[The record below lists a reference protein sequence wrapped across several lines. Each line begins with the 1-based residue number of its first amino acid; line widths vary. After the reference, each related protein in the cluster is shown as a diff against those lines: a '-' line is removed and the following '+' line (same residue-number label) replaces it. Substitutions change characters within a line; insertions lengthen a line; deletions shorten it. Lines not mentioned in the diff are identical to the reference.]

1 VTWAVIF
8 VTFFYTFVS
17 VVCLSAFGE
26 KSAVKAIWPLM
37 VYIRNINLPG
47 LFIERLDGIILSIWV
62 ITVFTTVVTGFYIV
76 TYSFSKLLNTNEQK
90 QYALPLLIIVYYL
103 ALQPSGLAQL
113 YEWGDWGF
121 KYVSTIF
128 IYTIPILALI
138 IASLRKLGVKKDEE
152 F

>member
-1 VTWAVIF
+1 
-8 VTFFYTFVS
+8 
-17 VVCLSAFGE
+17 
-26 KSAVKAIWPLM
+26 
-37 VYIRNINLPG
+37 
-47 LFIERLDGIILSIWV
+47 
-62 ITVFTTVVTGFYIV
+62 VFTTVVTGFYIV
-76 TYSFSKLLNTNEQK
+76 TYSFSKLLNTDEQK